1 MAGPEQ
7 FGKLNMWAM
16 LKAMLNRE
24 VAIFVFDGAPVS
36 GTSGTFAGKAGKG
49 SLVIDY
55 TNGTL
60 YQNAGTKLSP
70 TWTPVGSGGADIPL
84 SGITPSAAAS
94 RLLGRGSASAGDW
107 EPISLGANLT
117 MTGTVLAAA
126 GGAAQFTLGPGVAQ
140 AGDGA
145 LNPDLDQTYVITKG
159 SAAALTL
166 AAPINPG
173 SNGKTIT
180 VTSNTAFAHTITT
193 ATLLDTGTALTT
205 SVVFAAFAGA
215 SVTLMAW
222 AGRWKIISSNAI
234 TLT

>member
-49 SLVIDY
+49 SLIIDY
-55 TNGTL
+55 TNGAL
-60 YQNAGTKLSP
+60 YQNTGTKLSP
-70 TWTPVGSGGADIPL
+70 TWTIVSFGGDIPL
-84 SGITPSAAAS
+84 SGITPSVAAS

-117 MTGTVLAAA
+117 MTGTVLAATSG
-126 GGAAQFTLGPGVAQ
+126 GGAPVAL

-145 LNPDLDQTYVITKG
+145 IDPNTSATYVITKG

-166 AAPINPG
+166 AAPTNPG
-173 SNGKTIT
+173 SDGVTIV